1 VSASWPHGSAASP
14 RTHLAAT
21 RGEATFGIVD
31 VADYGLPLLD
41 EPVPAIFGT
50 YRHRHTLKWAEAIGS
65 FDGFIFVTPEY
76 NHSMP
81 ASLKNAIDYLYAE
94 WNDNRQASRLTRSRA
109 RPQTREQFVVG

>member
-1 VSASWPHGSAASP
+1 M
-14 RTHLAAT
+14 
-21 RGEATFGIVD
+21 
-31 VADYGLPLLD
+31 
-41 EPVPAIFGT
+41 
-50 YRHRHTLKWAEAIGS
+50 
-65 FDGFIFVTPEY
+65 FVTPEY